1 MAKKSRKN
9 DSKSSNSFKIE
20 KKKEPI
26 SFYISEVTQNGEVH
40 VQFSET
46 LKPIDQIKGL
56 DLTIISNELFFQVDY
71 QTYVEGYQVGYEN
84 VPTLKYW
91 NITYF
96 GDKYFTLKLNL
107 SNPIMVST
115 GDEKDK
121 LDVSF
126 KIPSIFQ
133 SALDERVLGDDYVI
147 FAEVPQ

>member
-1 MAKKSRKN
+1 M
-9 DSKSSNSFKIE
+9 
-20 KKKEPI
+20 
-26 SFYISEVTQNGEVH
+26 
-40 VQFSET
+40 
-46 LKPIDQIKGL
+46 KPIEQIKGL
-56 DLTIISNELFFQVDY
+56 DLTTISSEFFFQVHY
-71 QTYVEGYQVGYEN
+71 ETYVEGYQVGYEN
-84 VPTLKYW
+84 VPKLQYW